1 MSEDIPIK
9 TTHCTNAGLMLV
21 QRRRRW
27 TSIEPALAQCLNQ
40 QRVAICRDQ
49 LATVTSSAPDSRQY
63 NSSMSL

>member
-1 MSEDIPIK
+1 
-9 TTHCTNAGLMLV
+9 MLV

-27 TSIEPALAQCLNQ
+27 TSIEPALAQRLNQ